1 MPNAEEIKISQT
13 SQTTVATALSS
24 LSTQLKSKADIGEVY
39 TKDEVDEITDEL
51 YLDIKKDLKK
61 DYIKKLSSKQ
71 NAEEGKGLS
80 TNDFTDELK
89 EKLESLDKGTKGE
102 QGQKGEKGDA
112 GLSAY
117 DLAVQRGY
125 SGTLSEWLKSLKGDA
140 GERGKTGKAGR
151 DGKDGLDGQRGADG
165 LSAYEI
171 AKKNGFRGTE
181 QEWLTSLK
189 GKDGVS
195 RMGMA
200 GASAYQIAVRNGFK
214 GTEKQ
219 WLQSLKGSG
228 TGGSN
233 YDDTEIQNKLEE
245 LKNQI
250 TQSKQDL
257 TYLHI
262 QERASSE
269 WSITHSLGKYP
280 SVSIIDTAGSQ
291 VEGEVTY
298 ISLNEIK
305 IEFSSPFSGK
315 ATLN

>member
-1 MPNAEEIKISQT
+1 MQNAEDIKINPR
-13 SQTTVATALSS
+13 SQTTVATALTS
-24 LSTQLKSKADIGEVY
+24 LEISLKDKADIYDVY
-39 TKDEVDEITDEL
+39 TKSEIDQREL
-51 YLDIKKDLKK
+51 DLLEDIENNFVQALNH
-61 DYIKKLSSKQ
+61 KQ
-71 NAEEGKGLS
+71 DAEEGKGLS

-89 EKLESLDKGTKGE
+89 EKLENLDRGTKGE
-102 QGQKGEKGDA
+102 QGEKGAD

-125 SGTLSEWLKSLKGDA
+125 SGTLSEWLKSLKGEA

-151 DGKDGLDGQRGADG
+151 DGKDGLDGQQGADG

-189 GKDGVS
+189 GKDGIS
-195 RMGMA
+195 RMGMT

-214 GTEKQ
+214 GTEQQ